1 MASVTG
7 TFILRPFASE
17 GVVASTVPAD
27 TPIEDVYKLVNEEVA
42 DDDATYFI
50 PQSNP
55 DVILEN
61 MLCLRFAL
69 PEGIKINLISE
80 LRYEA
85 RYKGMVS
92 TYIFPARYS
101 TKERLTSEGDDWGI
115 SSTNANTY
123 ADDYGYGTDRSP
135 LTSDM
140 WIVPDYEKMKS
151 CFNNNDFCILMYGY
165 GTKTAGNLTQ
175 IYLELD
181 CEYEEAGT
189 PIYFKEN
196 ETWEELS
203 GTIYKKTNGI
213 WEEVA
218 PENIPLLEYPIE
230 EVS

>member
-1 MASVTG
+1 MASL
-7 TFILRPFASE
+7 ILRPVASW
-17 GVVASTVPAD
+17 GYVASTVPAD

-42 DDDATYFI
+42 DEDATYFTLAVNG
-50 PQSNP
+50 S
-55 DVILEN
+55 E
-61 MLCLRFAL
+61 AL
-69 PEGIKINLISE
+69 NNVLFKYELPKNVKRITSLNKIYPTW
-80 LRYEA
+80 RQ
-85 RYKGMVS
+85 KGTGASS
-92 TYIFPARYS
+92 TVPARYS
-101 TKERLTSEGDDWGI
+101 DGNSLRGNYWRCGANASTWFSQTKDETEVYDNEGTIDLEAIRELLNEGDFG
-115 SSTNANTY
+115 
-123 ADDYGYGTDRSP
+123 
-135 LTSDM
+135 M
-140 WIVPDYEKMKS
+140 
-151 CFNNNDFCILMYGY
+151 LMYY
-165 GTKTAGNLTQ
+165 GAAKNVPSLTQ